1 MQFTTKVAG
10 IPCQCR
16 VTHFTNVIPAKVDG
30 PPEDCYPAE
39 GGEFEYDILDRRG
52 RKAPW
57 LEKKL
62 KPEDDDRLYFEF
74 NLECRAEDYQ
84 DPYINTD

>member
-1 MQFTTKVAG
+1 MEFETTCSG
-10 IPCQCR
+10 IPCIVR
-16 VTHFTNVIPAKVDG
+16 VTYWEPYRPAFISG

-39 GGEFEYDILDRRG
+39 GGCGDWEVLDRNG

-62 KPEDDDRLYFEF
+62 KGNCLELERLEREVFEHM
-74 NLECRAEDYQ
+74 EG
-84 DPYINTD
+84 